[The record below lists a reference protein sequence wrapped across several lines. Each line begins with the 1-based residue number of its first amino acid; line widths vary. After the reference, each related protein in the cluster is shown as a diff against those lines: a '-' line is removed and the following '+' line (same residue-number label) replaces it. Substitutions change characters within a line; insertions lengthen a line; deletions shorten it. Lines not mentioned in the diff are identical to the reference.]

1 MFFFFFDFKA
11 EDKISA
17 NKGDWSE
24 LYAHIRL
31 LADGVVYSGN
41 ENYSKIE
48 DEYFPII
55 KILRHEHRGDP
66 DTVYVVDSAKHQI
79 MIRGEQQETVIPQ
92 EKFDEVA
99 HLLFEQI
106 KKGQGP
112 SFELP
117 DMREFMKALN
127 IHNVKASSYNKED
140 IRMVIHD
147 MRVDRNREMGF
158 SIKSRLGGKSTL
170 FNSNADGTNFRYQI
184 VGNITDEQIA
194 YLNLISKQFRR
205 KKNHDYS
212 QEEVAEQ
219 DSAFK
224 RLPEEYQDRRPAFFS
239 VWFSL
244 LEDWGC
250 KIVYDKVI
258 DPVFLNNLRNIDSN
272 FHLLL
277 AQCLINYYK
286 HDMGSGVREIVDK
299 VAESDPCGIGDE
311 NRRFWYELV
320 MKRFLVIV
328 ALGMT
333 ANSPWNGVYAA
344 NGGFIV
350 VKEDG
355 DIVCYHFYDRNQLE
369 NYLLNNTA
377 FETPSTS
384 RHKISEVYRD
394 DDGKVYLKLNPQIRF
409 IHALKESINS

>member
-1 MFFFFFDFKA
+1 MAMFFFFFNFDA

-31 LADGVVYSGN
+31 LADGVVYSGD
-41 ENYSKIE
+41 ENYRKIE
-48 DEYFPII
+48 NEFFPII
-55 KILRHEHRGDP
+55 QILRHEHKEDP
-66 DTVYVVDSAKHQI
+66 DTVYIVDSAKRQI
-79 MIRGEQQETVIPQ
+79 LIRGEQQEAIIPQ
-92 EKFDEVA
+92 EQFDNVA
-99 HLLFEQI
+99 HLLLKQI
-106 KKGQGP
+106 KNGKGP
-112 SFELP
+112 AFELP
-117 DMREFMKALN
+117 DMMDFMKALN
-127 IHNVKASSYNKED
+127 IHNVKASSSNKED
-140 IRMVIHD
+140 IRMIIHD

-170 FNSNADGTNFRYQI
+170 FNSNGDGTNFRYQI
-184 VGNITDEQIA
+184 VGDISDEQIA
-194 YLNLISKQFRR
+194 FLNLISKQFRR
-205 KKNHDYS
+205 KKGHDFS
-212 QEEVAEQ
+212 PEEVKEQ
-219 DSAFK
+219 DSAFLS
-224 RLPEEYQDRRPAFFS
+224 LPEKYQARRPAFFS

-244 LEDWGC
+244 LEDWGYSV
-250 KIVYDKVI
+250 VYDKVI
-258 DPVFLNNLRNIDSN
+258 DPVFHNNLRNIDSN

-277 AQCLINYYK
+277 AQCLINYYR
-286 HDMGSGVREIVDK
+286 HDMGTTVREIVDR

-311 NRRFWYELV
+311 NRKFWYELV

-333 ANSPWNGVYAA
+333 ANNPWNGIYAA

-394 DDGKVYLKLNPQIRF
+394 DDGKVYIKLNPQIRF
-409 IHALKESINS
+409 IHALRD

>member
-1 MFFFFFDFKA
+1 MSMFFFFFNFGA
-11 EDKISA
+11 EDKVSA
-17 NKGDWSE
+17 NKGEWSE

-31 LADGVVYSGN
+31 LADGVIYSGD
-41 ENYSKIE
+41 ENYNKIA
-48 DEYFPII
+48 DEFFPII
-55 KILRHEHRGDP
+55 KILRQEHEGDP
-66 DTVYVVDSAKHQI
+66 DTIYIVDSAKHQI
-79 MIRGEQQETVIPQ
+79 LIHGEQQEAVIPQ
-92 EKFDEVA
+92 EQFETTA
-99 HLLFEQI
+99 QLLLEQI
-106 KKGQGP
+106 KSGRGS

-117 DMREFMKALN
+117 DMKDFMKALN
-127 IHNVKASSYNKED
+127 IHNVKASSLNKQD

-184 VGNITDEQIA
+184 VGDITDDQIA
-194 YLNLISKQFRR
+194 FLNLISKQFRR
-205 KKNHDYS
+205 KKGHSYS
-212 QEEVAEQ
+212 PEEVEEQ
-219 DSAFK
+219 DSAFMS
-224 RLPEEYQDRRPAFFS
+224 LPEEYKTRRPAFFS

-244 LEDWGC
+244 LEDWGYRV
-250 KIVYDKVI
+250 VYDKVI
-258 DPVFLNNLRNIDSN
+258 NPVFQNNLRNIDST
-272 FHLLL
+272 FHQLL
-277 AQCLINYYK
+277 AECLIKYYR
-286 HDMGSGVREIVDK
+286 HDTGSKVREIVDK
-299 VAESDPCGIGDE
+299 VAESDPCRIGNE
-311 NRRFWYELV
+311 NREFWYELV

-333 ANSPWNGVYAA
+333 ANRTWNGIYSA

-355 DIVCYHFYDRNQLE
+355 DVICYHFYDRNQLE

-394 DDGKVYLKLNPQIRF
+394 DDGKVYIKLNPQIRF
-409 IHALKESINS
+409 IHAL